1 MSTRKVAPANL
12 GFAQNADIVGRV
24 LHRRNT
30 AVETIF
36 QKYINYI
43 KAVND
48 KINQNTS
55 AIEALTSS
63 LSLLKKSDEDTSNDI
78 VTIEF
83 FSKILNCLT
92 SNNNNNN
99 NNHNNDVEL
108 VINDLLNI
116 ILQCVN
122 EYVQK
127 NVAKNNIEVNA
138 SKLTQ
143 QISKDENEIIKV
155 NINDSEEKIDDHV
168 THNMEFDSS
177 SIDMI
182 MVASGLSIVRR
193 TNRCCS

>member
-1 MSTRKVAPANL
+1 MSTRKVAPAKL

-43 KAVND
+43 KEVND

-92 SNNNNNN
+92 SNNN
-99 NNHNNDVEL
+99 
-108 VINDLLNI
+108 
-116 ILQCVN
+116 
-122 EYVQK
+122 
-127 NVAKNNIEVNA
+127 
-138 SKLTQ
+138 
-143 QISKDENEIIKV
+143 
-155 NINDSEEKIDDHV
+155 
-168 THNMEFDSS
+168 
-177 SIDMI
+177 
-182 MVASGLSIVRR
+182 
-193 TNRCCS
+193 